1 MQNKVIWINIKV
13 SRLGRLVFLLGYALL
28 LLSVTWHSNPATA
41 WLLPLILVQGGW
53 SWRQAFGAAA
63 PVAFIIQNNQL
74 RIQLASG
81 QLRSLQPPLARRS
94 RYFITFKRK
103 ARLAWLAWPW
113 LLWPDAIS
121 ASEHHQLR
129 YFLRSWR

>member
-1 MQNKVIWINIKV
+1 MQNKVVWINIKV
-13 SRLGRLVFLLGYALL
+13 SKLGRVVFLLSYALL
-28 LLSVTWHSNPATA
+28 LLLVTWHSNPATA

-63 PVAFIIQNNQL
+63 PVAFIIKNDKL
-74 RIQLASG
+74 RLQLASG
-81 QLRSLQPPLARRS
+81 QLRTLKPPLAMRS
-94 RYFITFKRK
+94 RFFIVFKRK
-103 ARLAWLAWPW
+103 GLLAWPW

>member
-1 MQNKVIWINIKV
+1 MQNKVVWINIRV
-13 SRLGRLVFLLGYALL
+13 SKLGRLVFLLGYALL
-28 LLSVTWHSNPATA
+28 LLLVSCHSNPATA
-41 WLLPLILVQGGW
+41 WLLPLIILQGGW

-63 PVAFIIQNNQL
+63 PVAMLIKNDKL
-74 RIQLASG
+74 RVQMASG
-81 QLRSLQPPLARRS
+81 QLRILIPPLAMRS
-94 RYFITFKRK
+94 RFFIAFKRQG
-103 ARLAWLAWPW
+103 LGAWPW